1 MASILD
7 TLIPL
12 GIYLGIW
19 AAIFL
24 VGVLIKADRFGV
36 ILKPYYFMLKT
47 AAFNSWMERLGTK
60 WRRGWLVFFDVGEE
74 LGLELSALEFY
85 ALIRGLLA
93 QFIRS
98 PKPTP
103 TALLIHFPGLTF

>member
-24 VGVLIKADRFGV
+24 IGVLIKADRFGV

-60 WRRGWLVFFDVGEE
+60 WRRGWLVLFDVGAAI
-74 LGLELSALEFY
+74 GIGLSALALY
-85 ALIRGLLA
+85 AFIRGLIAL
-93 QFIRS
+93 FIRS
-98 PKPTP
+98 PQATRMLPSF
-103 TALLIHFPGLTF
+103 HWQG